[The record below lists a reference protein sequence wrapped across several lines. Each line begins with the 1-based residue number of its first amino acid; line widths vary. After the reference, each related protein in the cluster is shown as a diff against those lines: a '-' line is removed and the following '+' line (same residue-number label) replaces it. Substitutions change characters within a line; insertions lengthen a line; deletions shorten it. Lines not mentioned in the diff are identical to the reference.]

1 MRIDAN
7 VDLRGVVTEIKAT
20 CFRHGE
26 AGTWLIVHVGDVTLK
41 GRAEHVLETLRSV
54 VAESERAI
62 EAGDDHLVA
71 DEEDV

>member
-1 MRIDAN
+1 MRIHAE
-7 VDLRGVVTEIKAT
+7 VDLSGAVSDVRAT